1 MLNFKASITIMSQV
15 VCFRYISAVVVA
27 AVLREAFGYA
37 HQGAP
42 WSGLESRRIG
52 QCARYTTRRAV
63 YSSISTRI
71 IHPLKPPDYL
81 RQLAA
86 VNSPLYTLNVEFRS
100 LIAVIFN
107 VVSAFIR
114 RLSTHVLFAAMHR
127 LSI

>member
-1 MLNFKASITIMSQV
+1 MSQV
-15 VCFRYISAVVVA
+15 VCFRYINAVVVA

-42 WSGLESRRIG
+42 YLGLESRRIG
-52 QCARYTTRRAV
+52 QCARYTTRRAL

-86 VNSPLYTLNVEFRS
+86 VNAPLCALNVEFRS

-114 RLSTHVLFAAMHR
+114 RFSTHVLFAAMHR